1 MKMNKASVMKI
12 MIALSLAGPLAA
24 SGDDLFRMSWR
35 GMVYTTGDNGQV
47 MAKSF
52 TEKDFIKQVATNN
65 GLDPKKLVFVYRPAK
80 RDTAVV
86 LASNGQFISDVL
98 QMEHNFTEVGNTNQT
113 KVVRQTFLY
122 DEAHESA
129 LGSAFGT
136 ETMRHDADGNILND
150 SFSGTFNYA
159 IPDQNVVYTGKFSTG
174 ARVKDTSGT
183 TGDTSGD
190 TSGTTG
196 Q

>member
-1 MKMNKASVMKI
+1 MKINKASTMTI

-35 GMVYTTGDNGQV
+35 GTVYTTGPNGQV
-47 MAKSF
+47 VAKSF
-52 TEKDFIKQVATNN
+52 TEKDFVKQVATNN
-65 GLDPKKLVFVYRPAK
+65 GLDPKKLVFVYRPAQ

-86 LASNGQFISDVL
+86 MASNGQFVSDVI
-98 QMEHNFTEVGNTNQT
+98 QMENNFTDVGNTNQT

-136 ETMRHDADGNILND
+136 ENVRRDADGNILND
-150 SFSGTFNYA
+150 SFNGTFNYA
-159 IPDQNVVYTGKFSTG
+159 IPDQNTVYTGK
-174 ARVKDTSGT
+174 
-183 TGDTSGD
+183 
-190 TSGTTG
+190 
-196 Q
+196 